1 MKKIFYILK
10 NFSAS
15 EGVYFIDGDYK
26 SLYPGDEI
34 TLEKMPVNKTAN
46 ISLIMYKKE
55 ISSSVPLNVKTVV
68 AHPKN
73 ETEKQKN
80 NVLVSDN
87 VQKQNDTKIKKEF
100 DKE

>member
-1 MKKIFYILK
+1 MKKTFYILK

-15 EGVYFIDGDYK
+15 EGIYFIDGDYK

-46 ISLIMYKKE
+46 ISLITYKKE
-55 ISSSVPLNVKTVV
+55 IPSSVPLNVKTVV
-68 AHPKN
+68 TQPKN
-73 ETEKQKN
+73 EVAKQKSN
-80 NVLVSDN
+80 TLVSDN
-87 VQKQNDTKIKKEF
+87 IQKQNDAKIKKEF